1 MRSENDAMFGR
12 LCHNSEALILHKHV
26 HMKRPNAHRWVPG
39 IVVLAL
45 SSVLASAQTHVTPP
59 SNKYALSDDV
69 KLGQD
74 AAREMRAQLPILNDE
89 EVTSY
94 VEGLG
99 RRLVNAIPRELQHPE
114 FRYSFEVVNVRDIN
128 ASALP
133 GGPTF
138 VNRGMIET
146 AATEGEI
153 AGVMAHELSHV
164 ALRHGTAQASKA
176 GKYEA
181 GSVLGQIAGAII
193 GGGWGQVVSGVS
205 QFGFGTAFLRFS
217 REYEKQADIEGAQ
230 IMAAAGYD
238 PHDMA
243 NVFRRLEK
251 ENGGSGPQ
259 WMSDHPNPGNRVEYI
274 EEEAR
279 RLHVENAVR
288 DTRAF
293 EQAQS
298 HLKRLPRAPTTEEA
312 VKQRGR
318 STGTSGRDVPRPS
331 GRVQPPSS
339 RYQTYREGNLFQIAV
354 PSNWRE
360 LPNNNTVTFAPDGAY
375 AEGVFT
381 HGIQVGVARNESH
394 DLEEATDELLQSL
407 AQGNRLSRPSGY
419 DRVSIGGRRGLRTV
433 VTNAN
438 ADGSRE
444 GIQVFT
450 AQLQNGNLFY
460 ALGVAPQNTFDSY
473 RDVFDRVASSIRFTE
488 Y

>member
-1 MRSENDAMFGR
+1 
-12 LCHNSEALILHKHV
+12 LHKHV
-26 HMKRPNAHRWVPG
+26 HMTRPNIRAWLPPVAA
-39 IVVLAL
+39 LAL
-45 SSVLASAQTHVTPP
+45 STALLHGQTRITAPA
-59 SNKYALSDDV
+59 NKYKLSDDV

-74 AAREMRAQLPILNDE
+74 AAREMRAQLPILNDDE
-89 EVTSY
+89 ITSY

-99 RRLVNAIPRELQHPE
+99 GRLVNAIPRELQHPE
-114 FRYSFEVVNVRDIN
+114 FRYTFEVVNVRDIN

-217 REYEKQADIEGAQ
+217 REYERQADIEGAQ

-238 PHDMA
+238 PRDMA

-251 ENGGSGPQ
+251 QGGSGGPQ

-274 EEEAR
+274 EQEAQQLR
-279 RLHVENAVR
+279 VANAVR

-293 EQAQS
+293 EQAQAYV
-298 HLKRLPRAPTTEEA
+298 KRLPKAPTTEEA
-312 VKQRGR
+312 VKNRR
-318 STGTSGRDVPRPS
+318 PTGTSGRSVPRPT
-331 GRVQPPSS
+331 GRVEPPST
-339 RYQTYREGNLFQIAV
+339 RYQSYREGNAFEISV

-360 LPNNNTVTFAPDGAY
+360 LPSNNTVTFAPDGAY
-375 AEGVFT
+375 VEGAFT
-381 HGIQVGVARNESH
+381 HGVQVGIARHETH
-394 DLEEATDELLQSL
+394 DLQAATEELLQSL
-407 AQGNRLSRPSGY
+407 AQGNNLSQPRGSE
-419 DRVSIGGRRGLRTV
+419 RVTIGGHRGLRTV
-433 VTNAN
+433 VSNTNS
-438 ADGSRE
+438 DGSRE
-444 GIQVFT
+444 SIQVYT
-450 AQLQNGNLFY
+450 AELLNGNLFY
-460 ALGVAPQNTFDSY
+460 ALGVAPDNAFEAY
-473 RDVFDRVASSIRFTE
+473 RGVFDRIAQSIRFTDQ
-488 Y
+488 

>member
-1 MRSENDAMFGR
+1 MT
-12 LCHNSEALILHKHV
+12 
-26 HMKRPNAHRWVPG
+26 RPHLRQWIPG
-39 IVVLAL
+39 VAALAL
-45 SSVLASAQTHVTPP
+45 SGVLVSAQTHITPP
-59 SNKYALSDDV
+59 SNNYSPSDDV

-74 AAREMRAQLPILNDE
+74 AAREMRSQLPILNDE
-89 EVTSY
+89 EITSY

-99 RRLVNAIPRELQHPE
+99 RRLVNAMPRELQHPE

-164 ALRHGTAQASKA
+164 GLRHGTAQASKA
-176 GKYEA
+176 GKYQA

-217 REYEKQADIEGAQ
+217 REFEKQADLEGAQ

-238 PHDMA
+238 PRDMA
-243 NVFRRLEK
+243 NVFRRIEK
-251 ENGGSGPQ
+251 ESGSGGPQ
-259 WMSDHPNPGNRVEYI
+259 WLSDHPNPGNRVEYI
-274 EEEAR
+274 EEEAQ
-279 RLHVENAVR
+279 RLRVTNATR

-293 EQAQS
+293 EQAQA
-298 HLKRLPRAPTTEEA
+298 HLKRLPPAPTTEEA
-312 VKQRGR
+312 VKERGR
-318 STGTSGRDVPRPS
+318 ATGTSGRDVPRPT
-331 GRVQPPSS
+331 GRVSPPSS
-339 RYQTYREGNLFQIAV
+339 RFQTYREGNIFQISV

-360 LPNNNTVTFAPDGAY
+360 LPSSSTVTFAPEGAY
-375 AEGVFT
+375 AQGVFT
-381 HGIQVGVARNESH
+381 HGIQVGVARNDSR
-394 DLEEATDELLQSL
+394 DLQGATEELLQSL
-407 AQGNRLSRPSGY
+407 AQGNQLSRPDGY
-419 DRVSIGGRRGLRTV
+419 DRVVIGGRRGLRTV
-433 VTNAN
+433 VSNTNS
-438 ADGSRE
+438 DGSRE
-444 GIQVFT
+444 AIAVFT

-473 RDVFDRVASSIRFTE
+473 RNVFDRVAESIRFTDQ
-488 Y
+488 